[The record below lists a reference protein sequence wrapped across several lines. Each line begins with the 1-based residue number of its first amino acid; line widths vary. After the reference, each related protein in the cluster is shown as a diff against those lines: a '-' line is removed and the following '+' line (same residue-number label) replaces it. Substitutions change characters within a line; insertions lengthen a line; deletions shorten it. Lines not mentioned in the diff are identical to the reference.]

1 LQFINLTIRLKTYYK
16 ILLISFI
23 FIANI
28 AFCYS
33 QDEIDTAKVEST
45 VKRSKFEMTK
55 SPSGAI
61 YRSLVLPGWGQW
73 YVESYWKAPIF
84 LAGALGLYGSIIYNQ
99 IEFSNYAEILDGME
113 KDNPDYQIT
122 LLRREYFR
130 DNRDMSGF
138 YLIGVYVLA
147 AVDAYVGAHLFDFEV
162 DENLS
167 IGFIPHSLNPRVAVF
182 IRF

>member
-1 LQFINLTIRLKTYYK
+1 LKTLLK

-28 AFCYS
+28 AFCMS
-33 QDEIDTAKVEST
+33 QDEIDSVEVESPE
-45 VKRSKFEMTK
+45 KKPEFQMTK
-55 SPSGAI
+55 SPTGAI
-61 YRSLVLPGWGQW
+61 YRSLAIPGWGQW

-113 KDNPDYQIT
+113 KDNPEYEIT

-162 DENLS
+162 EENLS